1 MLPPVRSR
9 TSGFK
14 NVVTKSFHQS
24 FHKTFLISTATARPT
39 YRRNPSCTLP
49 GLSLAIK
56 HHRTIFIQTENTP
69 NADVS
74 DCPIYRALADSP
86 EALKFLPNLQI
97 LPQGLSSPFIEYLN
111 PRSTLSPP
119 FPSPLAARLLS
130 IDGITAVF
138 YGPDFITITKAAD
151 ANWAHVKPEVFSLI
165 TEAVNSGE
173 RIVNTSEKDTSAA
186 AQNGGVPD
194 SLAYDEKD
202 SEVVGMIKE
211 LLETRIRPAIQD
223 DGGDVDFCGFENGKV
238 LLKLRGACR
247 TCDSSTVTLKNGIES
262 MLMHY
267 IEEVQGVT
275 QVVDEAELISNE
287 EFARFEEKLR
297 ERKGVKTATA

>member
-1 MLPPVRSR
+1 MHVMRLLMQW
-9 TSGFK
+9 K
-14 NVVTKSFHQS
+14 
-24 FHKTFLISTATARPT
+24 
-39 YRRNPSCTLP
+39 
-49 GLSLAIK
+49 
-56 HHRTIFIQTENTP
+56 
-69 NADVS
+69 
-74 DCPIYRALADSP
+74 
-86 EALKFLPNLQI
+86 ALKFLPNRQI
-97 LPQGLSSPFIEYLN
+97 LPEGLLSPFIEYLN
-111 PRSTLSPP
+111 PRSTLTPP
-119 FPSPLAARLLS
+119 FPSPLAARLLG

-165 TEAVNSGE
+165 TESVNSGE
-173 RIVNTSEKDTSAA
+173 PIVTTSDEDTFMAG
-186 AQNGGVPD
+186 QNGSVPD
-194 SLAYDEKD
+194 SLAYNEKD

-247 TCDSSTVTLKNGIES
+247 TCDSSTVTLRNGIES

-275 QVVDEAELISNE
+275 QVVDEAETASNE
-287 EFARFEEKLR
+287 EFARFEAKLR
-297 ERKGVKTATA
+297 ERKGASAATT